1 MSQAGLASMFD
12 GLQEIMFTLRQ
23 NKLRTL
29 LTAFGVFWGV
39 FMLILLLGFG
49 RGMQHGVMNVF
60 GTDVLDF
67 IIVFPG
73 DTSVAYRGMGLG
85 RRIQL
90 DQRDVQA
97 ITRQIRGIR
106 LVSAESSLGNGTITY
121 AGKNSNAD
129 IRGIPDEYFRIKE
142 DIPFNFGRRLDPLDV
157 NEIRKIA
164 VIGTPVAER
173 LFPKGIDP
181 VGKDIRVKDV
191 VMKTVG
197 VFYDKSNQGRNSE
210 RVFIP
215 QTTYRK
221 VFGGGDRIDAI
232 WLRPEAGT
240 DGFEL
245 EKRVV
250 ELVKRRHSVS
260 PEDKRGI
267 DSFNMELPAQNI
279 NGLFIGINVFIWF
292 VGLGTLTAGIVG
304 ISNIMIITVKERT
317 REIGIRKALG
327 ATPLVIVSTLLLEST
342 LVTGVA
348 GYLGLVLGVGLLE
361 LISFGLRSVGAN
373 LPYFLNPE
381 VNFQIAIICLCLL
394 VGIGILAGLAPA
406 LRAARITPTE
416 AMRAE

>member
-1 MSQAGLASMFD
+1 MFD
-12 GLQEIMFTLRQ
+12 GLQEIFFTLRQ

-49 RGMQHGVMNVF
+49 RGMQHGVMDQF
-60 GTDVLDF
+60 GSEVLDF

-73 DTSVAYRGMGLG
+73 DTSVAYHGMGLG

-90 DQRDVQA
+90 DQRDIEA
-97 ITRQIRGIR
+97 ISRQIRGVR
-106 LVSAESSLGNGTITY
+106 FVSAESVLGNGTITFE
-121 AGKNSNAD
+121 GKNSNAD
-129 IRGIPDEYFRIKE
+129 IRGIPDEYFRIQE
-142 DIPFNFGRRLDPLDV
+142 DLPFNFGRRLDALDV
-157 NEIRKIA
+157 NEIRKVA
-164 VIGTPVAER
+164 VIGTTVAER
-173 LFPKGIDP
+173 LFPGGANP

-191 VMKTVG
+191 VMKVTG
-197 VFYDKSNQGRNSE
+197 VFYDKRNQGRNSE
-210 RVFIP
+210 RVLIP
-215 QTTYRK
+215 LTSYRK
-221 VFGGGDRIDAI
+221 IFGGGDRIDAI
-232 WLRPEAGT
+232 WLRPAAGI

-245 EKRVV
+245 EKKVV
-250 ELVKRRHSVS
+250 ELTKRRHGVS

-267 DSFNMELPAQNI
+267 NSFNMALPATNI

-327 ATPLVIVSTLLLEST
+327 ATPFTIVSTLLLEST

-348 GYLGLVLGVGLLE
+348 GYVGLVLGVGLLE
-361 LISFGLRSVGAN
+361 LISFGLRSVGTK

-381 VNFQIAIICLCLL
+381 VNFQIAITALALL
-394 VGIGILAGLAPA
+394 VGVGILAGLAPA
-406 LRAARITPTE
+406 LRAAKITPTE
-416 AMRAE
+416 AMRAQ

>member
-1 MSQAGLASMFD
+1 MFD
-12 GLQEIMFTLRQ
+12 GLQEIFFTLRQ

-49 RGMQHGVMNVF
+49 RGMQHGVMDQF
-60 GTDVLDF
+60 GSDVLDF

-90 DQRDVQA
+90 DQRDIEA
-97 ITRQIRGIR
+97 ISRQIRGIR
-106 LVSAESSLGNGTITY
+106 FVSAETVLGSGTITY
-121 AGKNSNAD
+121 QGKNSNAD
-129 IRGIPDEYFRIKE
+129 IRGIPDEYFKIKE
-142 DIPFNFGRRLDPLDV
+142 DMPFNFGRRLDPLDID
-157 NEIRKIA
+157 EIRKIA
-164 VIGTPVAER
+164 VIGTTVAER
-173 LFPKGIDP
+173 LFPKDVSP
-181 VGKDIRVKDV
+181 VGKDIRVKEV
-191 VMKTVG
+191 VMKVAG
-197 VFYDKSNQGRNSE
+197 VFYDRSNQGRNSE

-215 QTTYRK
+215 ETSYRK
-221 VFGGGDRIDAI
+221 IFGGGDRIDAI
-232 WLRPEAGT
+232 WLRPERGT

-245 EKRVV
+245 EKKVV
-250 ELVKRRHSVS
+250 ELTKRRHGVA

-267 DSFNMELPAQNI
+267 NSFNMALPATNI

-327 ATPLVIVSTLLLEST
+327 ATPFTIVSTLLLEST
-342 LVTGVA
+342 LVTGIA
-348 GYLGLVLGVGLLE
+348 GYVGLVLGVGLLE
-361 LISFGLRSVGAN
+361 LISFGLRSVGAK

-381 VNFQIAIICLCLL
+381 VNFQIAVTALALL
-394 VGIGILAGLAPA
+394 VGVGVLAGLAPA
-406 LRAARITPTE
+406 LRAAKITPTE
-416 AMRAE
+416 AMRAQ